1 MTFCCLLVLQ
11 TVVYRLGSGHMADG
25 HDEES
30 DALDERL
37 KLVDSKVNAKI
48 FFHKDAMVEYM
59 DMKGI
64 LSDITEEKKKVE
76 QERHRAMVMQ
86 RVDNLAPVQ
95 VELMASKMELAVVK
109 EELAVAREQLAQRNL
124 ELDEKDEELAALRV
138 KLQKMEARNSNTEQQ
153 NGTGPDPVHL
163 QPTMVQSRSMQK
175 RKRPSGGPLDYGAD
189 ENRHTGQL
197 DGLSMPPV
205 ESSENLNVQTGSIEE
220 QIRLSE
226 RPLGNDAV
234 NLEVTEECSRE
245 GLANSPPVGQT
256 SFVMVRGDDDLEA
269 VRDELIKGLLEIDR
283 GGRKIGIKEMGEL
296 NEKAF
301 KAACVAKVPPEEVDT
316 AFYELYSSWQKQIGD
331 LSWYPF
337 KTVIVDG
344 SHQEIVNLDD
354 DKLQELK
361 RAWGSGAHDAVVKAL
376 MEMKQ
381 YGVLSDR
388 SIAYELWNYKE
399 GRRATM
405 RECINYMSNQAK
417 QLTAMKRKKRF
428 TG

>member
-1 MTFCCLLVLQ
+1 
-11 TVVYRLGSGHMADG
+11 MADG

>member
-1 MTFCCLLVLQ
+1 
-11 TVVYRLGSGHMADG
+11 MAGG
-25 HDEES
+25 HDEAS

-48 FFHKDAMVEYM
+48 FFHKDVVVEYM

-64 LSDITEEKKKVE
+64 LGDITEEKKVE
-76 QERHRAMVMQ
+76 QERRRAMVVQ

-109 EELAVAREQLAQRNL
+109 EELAVAREQLAQRNQ
-124 ELDEKDEELAALRV
+124 ELDGKDEELAALRV

-344 SHQEIVNLDD
+344 NHQEIVNLDD

-361 RAWGSGAHDAVVKAL
+361 RAWGSGAHDAVVNAL